1 MNGQKAVPRRHEW
14 RAQRMWS
21 RTAGRGCE
29 APSTTCGGLYRRQRA
44 VALGPLLSSFL
55 GVALTLSAIT
65 IGLSVL
71 RHRRGSEG
79 IGAFGMGRSSWNTCN
94 SKLCMAHFRR
104 LKDSLNRSTAPCDDF
119 YRFACGAWHPL
130 VAKSETAFRDLLA
143 VAQQDAIRYL
153 EAVNDASNKT
163 VVPTR
168 RILVPDPRPA
178 MRINR
183 AERAYQVCLH
193 SGRSTRDAALLTEFL
208 ANRSLSWPE
217 RTTAP
222 AQPLD
227 VLLDLDIN
235 WNLGLW
241 FSVRVTPIPGRNQ
254 RQVRVG
260 SGIVSSDWKRAL
272 DTAVTRGVY
281 KARVRRF
288 HDALRA
294 RSFAAMSDKE
304 VEELRRDES
313 TIVGAL
319 SGSVAGGQNELA
331 FLLKQMQKLATPHL
345 APAQWVTLLNWHLN
359 KALRVTEADRVLA
372 TNVKL
377 LQAVDS
383 LLSSL
388 PAEVVLHQLAWSL
401 VQLLGWM
408 ADSALPGRPT
418 AYEMRDMRSADCFWA
433 THRAFGVT
441 LLSGYINTTYPLHL
455 RSSVDGILMTITQTA
470 INLFLKTSWIDAES
484 RAAAVDKLRRMNTSL
499 WPSDSYLNASEVA
512 AILENFPEPR
522 EDGAVLRYWLDAL
535 AARRALLG
543 RRRDVANAFYPGD
556 VQSQRALFRY
566 HYYLN
571 ELAASLHALRSPLFV
586 EGVGLA
592 VNMGGLGAHYAAALA
607 RAFDPRGVLLDGR
620 GSASGLWWGK
630 SSYPDYERR
639 TACPAAAANGAEGGA
654 QAFEGVAAIEIAYAA
669 FNASRSIADQGTRTR
684 QRRRTFLG
692 LSEDQAFFVAFCQ
705 AFCAREPSERQ
716 QLSCTLPLKNFREFA
731 TAFTCPVASPMNPA
745 LRCGFFEA
753 SDQRAA
759 RENGRGG
766 ADAGTSASTVAN
778 VGADGAV
785 ASWTRPAARRSGS
798 DDKDPLTLAPTG
810 LGGICS
816 DSPLF

>member
-1 MNGQKAVPRRHEW
+1 M
-14 RAQRMWS
+14 
-21 RTAGRGCE
+21 AGEGCE
-29 APSTTCGGLYRRQRA
+29 APSTTSGGLDRRQRA
-44 VALGPLLSSFL
+44 VALGHLLSSLL

-71 RHRRGSEG
+71 RHQRGSEG
-79 IGAFGMGRSSWNTCN
+79 SGVFGMGRSSWNTCN

-104 LKDSLNRSTAPCDDF
+104 LKDSLNRSTAPCGDF
-119 YRFACGAWHPL
+119 YRFACGAWHPRA
-130 VAKSETAFRDLLA
+130 AKSETVFRDLLA

-153 EAVNDASNKT
+153 EAVNDALNKM
-163 VVPTR
+163 VLPTGKV
-168 RILVPDPRPA
+168 LLPDSRPVL
-178 MRINR
+178 RINR

-193 SGRSTRDAALLTEFL
+193 SGSSTKDAALLTEFL
-208 ANRSLSWPE
+208 ADRSLSWPE

-241 FSVRVTPIPGRNQ
+241 VSVRVSPIPGRNQ

-260 SGIVSSDWKRAL
+260 SGIVSYDWKRAL
-272 DTAVTRGVY
+272 DTMVMRGVY
-281 KARVRRF
+281 KARERLF

-304 VEELRRDES
+304 MEELRRYES

-319 SGSVAGGQNELA
+319 CGSVSGGQNELA
-331 FLLKQMQKLATPHL
+331 LPLKQMQNLATPRL
-345 APAQWVTLLNWHLN
+345 ATAQWDTVLNWQLN
-359 KALRVTEADRVLA
+359 KALRVTEADRVIA

-377 LQAVDS
+377 LQAVDY

-401 VQLLGWM
+401 VQMIGWM

-418 AYEMRDMRSADCFWA
+418 AYEMEDMRSADCFWV

-441 LLSGYINTTYPLHL
+441 HLSGYINTTYPLHW
-455 RSSVDGILMTITQTA
+455 RSSVDAILMTITQTA
-470 INLFLKTSWIDAES
+470 INFFLKTSWIHAES

-535 AARRALLG
+535 SARRALLG
-543 RRRDVANAFYPGD
+543 RQWDVADAFYPGD
-556 VQSQRALFRY
+556 LQPPRALFRY

-571 ELAASLHALRSPLFV
+571 ELAVSLHALRSPLFV

-592 VNMGGLGAHYAAALA
+592 VNMGGLGAHYAVALA

-620 GSASGLWWGK
+620 GSTSGLWWGK
-630 SSYPDYERR
+630 SSYRDYERR
-639 TACPAAAANGAEGGA
+639 TACPATAASGAEGGV
-654 QAFEGVAAIEIAYAA
+654 QAFEGVAAIEIACGA
-669 FNASRSIADQGTRTR
+669 FNASRSIADQGTRTH
-684 QRRRTFLG
+684 QRRRIFLG

-705 AFCAREPSERQ
+705 ASCARGPSERK

-753 SDQRAA
+753 SDLRAA
-759 RENGRGG
+759 RKNGGESE
-766 ADAGTSASTVAN
+766 DAGKSASTNASAN

-785 ASWTRPAARRSGS
+785 TSWTRPPARRSGS
-798 DDKDPLTLAPTG
+798 DDQDPLTLATTG
-810 LGGICS
+810 LAGHMVRQ
-816 DSPLF
+816 PPVL